1 MAVFLVS
8 WSAVNGMSTSPKS
21 YKNTIYS
28 VALSLILVQTVLGE
42 RTAFI
47 NVYNNRKVD
56 RDSEFQVLGNFT
68 GIGAVENAE
77 GRLQML
83 SSNCANSADKGLS
96 KEKDWIGV
104 LYLTTVTDEDFPIDK
119 PCCSFIDRVTEVM
132 LFGASALIILANV
145 DTHVWMQLDASQL
158 FSKPIVFINETK
170 YISKFISSVQ
180 RAGKSFL
187 RANISFNISYYDFKT
202 ISTITLWSTCG
213 RARGGGYWGTVC
225 FGGPSSNSQAHY
237 SNWLYI
243 VMATLVVGLLFIML
257 HSPHL
262 FRNPMY
268 DADDIDEALQ
278 NLTVKVLSKM
288 KTRCY
293 SYKKRKHKGDD
304 EEPKCSICLERYFP
318 KQVIRVLPCSHEYHS
333 KCVDTW
339 LIKHRTC
346 PLCKLNII
354 DHKFGNVKIET

>member
-187 RANISFNISYYDFKT
+187 RANISFNISYYDFK
-202 ISTITLWSTCG
+202 
-213 RARGGGYWGTVC
+213 
-225 FGGPSSNSQAHY
+225 AHY